1 MMAAKQ
7 PVREIAEGAA
17 DHEARATARRV
28 EPARHAKAASTATR
42 TTTSRPSQT
51 AWPVKRLKAEPVL

>member
-17 DHEARATARRV
+17 
-28 EPARHAKAASTATR
+28 R